1 MAAVVIADDGP
12 ETDPSPPRPD
22 HAEEKRI
29 ALDRIEETLRKLD
42 EMRAKEL
49 GQQSNLA
56 KKLAKRKVS
65 KQAAPASTWSRGTG
79 YGGNELEGRSKEAEK
94 YRKMVQASHNNTD
107 ESWAAAF
114 HHIAMGESNRVLHP
128 NLHNPPRHLIKI
140 SNRVASVASR
150 GGGCIPISCPSSDIS
165 PATGLK
171 IALLKID
178 PKKIDK
184 KLVFVFNLSICLPAI
199 NIINSKVVITCLL
212 TLSLSLS
219 LPISCTGADI
229 EVSDPDPDQTRIV
242 LEARCALSHRTMHPI
257 SHSFNLFHR
266 HQHHVLC

>member
-12 ETDPSPPRPD
+12 ETDLSPSRPD

-56 KKLAKRKVS
+56 KKLAKRKAS

-128 NLHNPPRHLIKI
+128 NLHNPPRHRIKI
-140 SNRVASVASR
+140 SSRVASVASR
-150 GGGCIPISCPSSDIS
+150 GGGCIPISCPLQQYLARHWPEESS
-165 PATGLK
+165 LENR
-171 IALLKID
+171 
-178 PKKIDK
+178 PKEDRQETR
-184 KLVFVFNLSICLPAI
+184 LCLQ
-199 NIINSKVVITCLL
+199 L
-212 TLSLSLS
+212 
-219 LPISCTGADI
+219 
-229 EVSDPDPDQTRIV
+229 
-242 LEARCALSHRTMHPI
+242 
-257 SHSFNLFHR
+257 
-266 HQHHVLC
+266 